1 MNACDKYDCRV
12 FPYTVASVHSDFLPY
27 FTAIRMFYVYIYI
40 IYWISHDLSRNRQP
54 QNQMMH
60 DDLSC
65 SNPQKGGNTK
75 VEWNQIPKIVIDF
88 DRCCIMCIIYN
99 VPHEQMFMPSK
110 ELRTA
115 VAPRETAVLSAPNH
129 WSSSQ
134 AGSLHSSYPLH
145 KNDSNVGNPMP

>member
-12 FPYTVASVHSDFLPY
+12 FPYTVASVHGDFLPY
-27 FTAIRMFYVYIYI
+27 FTAIRMYYIYI
-40 IYWISHDLSRNRQP
+40 ISHDLSRNRQP

-65 SNPQKGGNTK
+65 SNPQKWGNTK
-75 VEWNQIPKIVIDF
+75 VEWNQIPKMVIDF
-88 DRCCIMCIIYN
+88 DRCYIMCIISH
-99 VPHEQMFMPSK
+99 VHHEQMFMPSK

-134 AGSLHSSYPLH
+134 AGSFHTSYPLH
-145 KNDSNVGNPMP
+145 KKDTNVGKPMP